1 MNSTGFAARGTQKDF
16 SFARVHRFAHI
27 AVMSIMQ
34 TCMPRA
40 QRRDNLLLAAHL
52 GNLLLGAFLFLT
64 RPLAWCVYNDDCK
77 RQASSRI

>member
-1 MNSTGFAARGTQKDF
+1 MYSTGSAARGTQKDF
-16 SFARVHRFAHI
+16 SFAHI

-64 RPLAWCVYNDDCK
+64 RPLSWCVYNDDCK